1 MVQINSAARIFV
13 LFVVLLGAYVAAPN
27 FWPQGERIDLTDRP
41 VRDWIGPDGLRAT
54 VQDDADQL
62 SELIAEFGESTGEL
76 DLPDLYFIGPAPQGA
91 ERVVMLDGREL
102 PLLRSNVALDCAVPS
117 PLFCRQ
123 INLGL
128 DLQGGVF
135 ASFEINE
142 VEFFTETFLDE
153 RLAMEAL
160 GNTDNR
166 FAGLVLG
173 DLELTQADDGGWIGR
188 FAVFADVDPLD
199 IAVAHIP
206 EGFIQLSPGEGAEV
220 ILRVSG
226 TVRDTLMISLTDR
239 LIEGLRTRFDAFGV
253 SEPVIRAAGPP
264 GRVYVEIAGADSI
277 PPVSQGDLQFCSVPP
292 DFTNLS
298 SATYTALDA
307 VNPGSRDVLGA
318 EQVAIDRTVA
328 CVQAEDIV
336 GASASF
342 GETGAPQVNVQL
354 HPSAQGTMNFL
365 TQRIWSGGEPE
376 ARYLGVILD
385 GEVLRFDSFDPN
397 LGTSFRIRGVETI
410 EEATTLATIL
420 RAGALPAKIT
430 KLEESKVGAE
440 LGEAAIQA
448 GQLAA
453 VLAVVAVL
461 IYMAI
466 SYGVF
471 GLFANLALI
480 VNLVLILGFMSL
492 LGFTLSLPGIA
503 GIVLTIGMA
512 VDANVLVFE
521 RMREVWRKTENV
533 GQAIEN
539 GYGQALSTIL
549 DANVTTF
556 IAAIVLFFVGKGAIQ
571 GFAITLSIGIVTSVF
586 SALLFTRMLI
596 GFWHGSGRRLSM
608 PI

>member
-1 MVQINSAARIFV
+1 MVQINPAARIFV
-13 LFVVLLGAYVAAPN
+13 LIVILIGAYMALPN
-27 FWPQGERIDLTDRP
+27 LWPQAERIDLQERP
-41 VRDWIGPDGLRAT
+41 VQGWIGSADMRAT
-54 VQDDADQL
+54 PQDDAERL
-62 SELIAEFGESTGEL
+62 SELMAKAGISAEGL
-76 DLPDLYFIGPAPQGA
+76 DLPEIYFVGPAPEGA
-91 ERVVMLDGREL
+91 ESVLTLDGRVL
-102 PLLRSNVALDCAVPS
+102 PLVNSNVALDCAVPS

-135 ASFEINE
+135 ASFEIDE
-142 VEFFTETFLDE
+142 QKYFGDLFLDE
-153 RLAMEAL
+153 RLAVEAL
-160 GNTDNR
+160 DSGEDER
-166 FAGLVLG
+166 FFNLLLG
-173 DLELTQADDGGWIGR
+173 ELDLERADDGGWIGR
-188 FAVFADVDPLD
+188 FDILADTDPADITRQHIAGANIQVFANDTDQ
-199 IAVAHIP
+199 IA
-206 EGFIQLSPGEGAEV
+206 FQ
-220 ILRVSG
+220 VSG
-226 TVRDTLMISLTDR
+226 TARNNIMTSLTDR
-239 LIEGLRTRFDAFGV
+239 LIEALRSRFDAFGV

-277 PPVSQGDLQFCSVPP
+277 PPVTPGELQFCSVPN
-292 DFTNLS
+292 DFS
-298 SATYTALDA
+298 GAVGDQYDYLDA
-307 VNPGSRDVLGA
+307 ANPGSRDVLGA
-318 EQVAIDRTVA
+318 TRVAIDRTVP
-328 CVQAEDIV
+328 CVQTEDIT
-336 GASASF
+336 GASAAF

-354 HPSAQGTMNFL
+354 RPSAQAIMNEL
-365 TQRIWSGGEPE
+365 TKREWSDGPQ

-385 GEVLRFDSFDPN
+385 GKVLRFDSFEPN
-397 LGTSFRIRGVETI
+397 LGTSFRIRGVQTI

-420 RAGALPAKIT
+420 RAGALPAEIV
-430 KLEESKVGAE
+430 KLEESKVGPE
-440 LGEAAIQA
+440 LGQEAIQA

-453 VLAVVAVL
+453 ILAVVAVL
-461 IYMAI
+461 VYMGI
-466 SYGVF
+466 SYGIF

-480 VNLVLILGFMSL
+480 VNLMLILGMMTL

-556 IAAIVLFFVGKGAIQ
+556 IAALVLFFVGKGAIQ
-571 GFAITLSIGIVTSVF
+571 GFAVTLSIGIITSVF

-596 GFWHGSGRRLSM
+596 GFWFGSGRRLKM